1 MGAMLIFE
9 VGFENVSPLIVQN
22 DTVSVNETE

>member
-9 VGFENVSPLIVQN
+9 VGFENVSQLIVQN
-22 DTVSVNETE
+22 DTMSVNKTE